1 MRLRFCIIPPPPHRL
16 HRRYGTQEQK
26 DNYLPRLGRGELIP
40 CFGLTG
46 PASGSDAA
54 SMRDVGYVTKEDGVM
69 GVRATFKKRYITL
82 APVAGIVGLAF
93 NLKVMRRVGG
103 TCAGCVAWPVVL
115 DW

>member
-1 MRLRFCIIPPPPHRL
+1 MGARLDILGNLNRGWKKCLNFFSWS
-16 HRRYGTQEQK
+16 RYGTQAQK

-46 PASGSDAA
+46 PSSGSDAA
-54 SMRDVGYVTKEDGVM
+54 SMRDVGYVTEENGVL

-93 NLKVMRRVGG
+93 NLKV
-103 TCAGCVAWPVVL
+103 
-115 DW
+115 